1 MDSQRGIFNKFTYF
15 SATTIIFS
23 IIILFLATK
32 AIAKAAQQPFD
43 YYTHSKRYQTT
54 ILDFSCQV
62 VLVIIMGAEVILPI
76 IVVKILIM
84 PYSCSFDAVYIIV

>member
-15 SATTIIFS
+15 SETTIIFS

-32 AIAKAAQQPFD
+32 AAKYFAKYFGD
-43 YYTHSKRYQTT
+43 YSTHSKRYQTT
-54 ILDFSCQV
+54 VLDFSCQV

-84 PYSCSFDAVYIIV
+84 PL